1 VRFKVR
7 PTLVTGGLKLALEVV
22 PEDLQFRR
30 ANDGQTAE
38 LDIALVERSGAG
50 PTNVRVNSASVQLS
64 AGITPSAIPLEAEFR
79 LNPQTSSVRVIVRDK
94 ASGKLGSVDLP
105 LHKPPKQ

>member
-1 VRFKVR
+1 
-7 PTLVTGGLKLALEVV
+7 
-22 PEDLQFRR
+22 
-30 ANDGQTAE
+30 
-38 LDIALVERSGAG
+38 
-50 PTNVRVNSASVQLS
+50 VQLS